1 MKKSLHCSQNTTE
14 KSSSPRQQEF
24 VLSPMS
30 CCVCGKK
37 VEGFYGRTQNGGYCS
52 KSCGVNYEKKMQQM
66 SQTRGD
72 E

>member
-1 MKKSLHCSQNTTE
+1 MKKQKVSSRSITE

-24 VLSPMS
+24 ALSPMH

-37 VEGFYGRTQNGGYCS
+37 IEGYYGRTKSGGYCS